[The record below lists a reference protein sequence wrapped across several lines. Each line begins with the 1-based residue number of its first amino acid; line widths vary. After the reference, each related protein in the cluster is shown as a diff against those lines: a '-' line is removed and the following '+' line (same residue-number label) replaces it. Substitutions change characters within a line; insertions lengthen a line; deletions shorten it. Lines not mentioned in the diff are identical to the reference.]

1 MHAGCVFLGDSA
13 SPVLV
18 RRLSQAQLPST
29 KAFFLSPAPV
39 VSSPFTARLGE
50 EVPRENRCLYQKE
63 LGVGVGQRTLG
74 QAPNGW
80 LPSTNFTGPGKKS
93 HLFSEKWVAGG

>member
-39 VSSPFTARLGE
+39 VSSPFTARFEGRGSQGKPLP
-50 EVPRENRCLYQKE
+50 VPKGTWCGCWAENPGSGTQRLASLYQLHRPRQE
-63 LGVGVGQRTLG
+63 ESPLL
-74 QAPNGW
+74 
-80 LPSTNFTGPGKKS
+80 
-93 HLFSEKWVAGG
+93 